1 MTKYHVLFDGEN
13 VWTIDGEPHTFNSE
27 TEAIAEL
34 EEHFS
39 DMDNAGMDYEPS
51 DYRIEAI

>member
-1 MTKYHVLFDGEN
+1 MTKYHVLFDSEN

-34 EEHFS
+34 EEHFA
-39 DMDNAGMDYEPS
+39 DMDEAGMDYEPS